1 MKLPSEQLRADRLAA
16 GPRSREES
24 RLDAER
30 GDGADSRAAEEAHAL
45 QHQQVIN
52 HANRMLC
59 GSAYRRGMRSGLD
72 LLDKLRGGRCK
83 ARSPEA
89 NLDLEQI
96 AVHSSNTVLDTLSF
110 SVAALGVLLAQ
121 VALLLKSMNE
131 LTVDALNG
139 GISWSLIGVV
149 VLGVFGAGLMAFE
162 GVYLR
167 WANARRF
174 LRSDYLP
181 GAHKQP
187 PKSGAMEKW
196 SLARWLRNQVLS
208 ADAVQNVVTFGGY
221 TPFVGAGGKIS
232 GWVMTVE
239 RKPDPSTLEEGED
252 EGRRISISVEDFYGT
267 VDEAMEKVQL
277 PRLQRSSVL
286 LVKGA
291 ELDADGEVLARLGE
305 RPVSRLPE
313 SRLMELGQRELTSG
327 MRFYRLYR
335 YVDTARDMVLSYYLR
350 FYNVG
355 AVTFIEASAFTLTG
369 VDRERF
375 ELASLLEDTRLARA
389 LKTAALTLVYLTGLY
404 GLVALANVNVFVSQL
419 LEWSE
424 QDARHQRAIQAREKY
439 NYGITKTFRESVAA
453 PFYQDYYGVQDLT
466 MYWRS
471 IEESVLHGVV
481 ELLEHHGVDV
491 SQFKEQAT
499 TVINSGIMVSGGEFT
514 ATQVTAGTGAS
525 SIMKSNE
532 DGASKPSLMQRA
544 AQQARAA
551 KGPAGSAG
559 AQA

>member
-1 MKLPSEQLRADRLAA
+1 MESPL
-16 GPRSREES
+16 EE
-24 RLDAER
+24 AR
-30 GDGADSRAAEEAHAL
+30 GDGADSRADAEARAL

-52 HANRMLC
+52 HANRMLS
-59 GSAYRRGMRSGLD
+59 GSAYRRGMLSGLD
-72 LLDKLRGGRCK
+72 LLGKLRGGRCK

-96 AVHSSNTVLDTLSF
+96 AVHASNAVLSTLSF
-110 SVAALGVLLAQ
+110 SVAALVVFIAQVVLLLASLN
-121 VALLLKSMNE
+121 A
-131 LTVDALNG
+131 LTVDALDG
-139 GISWSLIGVV
+139 GVSWGLLGSWMGIF
-149 VLGVFGAGLMAFE
+149 VLGLFGAGLMAFE

-174 LRSDYLP
+174 LRSDYMP
-181 GAHKQP
+181 GAHEP
-187 PKSGAMEKW
+187 PSKSGAMEKR

-221 TPFVGAGGKIS
+221 APFVGAGGKIS
-232 GWVMTVE
+232 GWVMAVE
-239 RKPDPSTLEEGED
+239 RKPDPSTLEEDED
-252 EGRRISISVEDFYGT
+252 EGRRISISVEDFYRA
-267 VDEAMEKVQL
+267 VDEAMEKAQL

-291 ELDADGEVLARLGE
+291 ELEADGEVLARLGE

-313 SRLMELGQRELTSG
+313 HRLMELGQRELTSG

-375 ELASLLEDTRLARA
+375 GLASLLDDNRLTRA
-389 LKTAALTLVYLTGLY
+389 LKTAVWTLVLLTGLY
-404 GLVALANVNVFVSQL
+404 GLVALSNVSIFVSQL
-419 LEWSE
+419 LEWRR
-424 QDARHQRAIQAREKY
+424 QDARHQRAIKAREKY
-439 NYGITKTFRESVAA
+439 NYGIAQTFRESVAA

-471 IEESVLHGVV
+471 VEECVLHGVV
-481 ELLEHHGVDV
+481 ELLEERGIDV

-525 SIMKSNE
+525 SIMKS
-532 DGASKPSLMQRA
+532 DDKGASKAGLMKRA
-544 AQQARAA
+544 SQQVKAA
-551 KGPAGSAG
+551 KGAARSAG
-559 AQA
+559 ASA